1 MKCPLCSSL
10 IPNKKNNSYHACELG
25 DELLE
30 VSHDNFIIFLFSYK
44 SKILDIYYA
53 DSMNNNLIEV
63 NLHNQDRDTF
73 DIPFPTQ
80 FKHYSKLPNLIEWIQ
95 SLPKFIQFL

>member
-1 MKCPLCSSL
+1 MKCPLCKSP
-10 IPNKKNNSYHACELG
+10 IHTSYHACELG

-30 VSHDNFIIFLFSYK
+30 ISHDNFIIFLFSYK

-80 FKHYSKLPNLIEWIQ
+80 FQHYSTLPNLIEWIHN
-95 SLPKFIQFL
+95 LPKFIQFL